1 MHNSVRGWKKR
12 GMQAR
17 FLAARQLCSLYQLQI
32 CPTGFCSDEALRWIR
47 AYIPGFRGATLIW
60 TSCKP

>member
-1 MHNSVRGWKKR
+1 
-12 GMQAR
+12 MQAR